1 MDAETQA
8 RVEAY
13 EAELA
18 QDLLR
23 ATQISMWEML
33 RRSAVKYPDL
43 PAIRTADASMS
54 YRGLVERSLRCA
66 AKLEASGVTRGSRV
80 SLMFHNCVE
89 WPIVHYALLR
99 LGAVVV
105 PINLAYESAEIRWVL
120 ERAETEWVIAPTGAI
135 GLDFAGKLEKVD
147 PRLVHGAVDIPELA
161 ALRRIHL
168 LPAENDEL
176 DPLSEA
182 YRELFGDIGEPT
194 LAERGPT
201 TGHDPAY
208 VLFTS
213 GSTAHPKP
221 ALCRGG
227 AYVANGVALARSLG
241 FEAGDSYPGYNPT
254 FHSSGVI
261 WTLTLTHAVGGSAY
275 LIPKFDGAT
284 VLDAIANGD
293 VTHAGA
299 FDTMFTMML
308 AAEGG
313 KDADVSGIKGWSVGC
328 TPSFLRRVLEVWDLR
343 CPGSIYGST
352 ESTGICSIVPYIIDD
367 KEVRIA
373 GNGRPLPGVDVRII
387 DPETGAEVPIGEP
400 GEICFRGWCLFI
412 EYLGMPE
419 EMEAAFDAD
428 GFFHSGD
435 YGWIDEDGTLYFRG
449 RYKMMIKTGGEN
461 VAQREVEI
469 FLEDTLPFLT
479 HAEVVG
485 VPDDTWGEAV
495 CAFVEYADGIERPR
509 VELRALCKGK
519 IANFKIPQYFVT
531 VPPGEWPV
539 LGSGRVDK
547 PALQERA
554 LRLLGGRDSD
564 HTSGAG
570 A

>member
-1 MDAETQA
+1 MDNET
-8 RVEAY
+8 RKLVEEY

-18 QDLLR
+18 HDLLR
-23 ATQISMWEML
+23 ASQISMWEML
-33 RRSAVKYPDL
+33 RRSAAEHSDL
-43 PAIRTADASMS
+43 PALRTAATSVS
-54 YRGLVERSLRCA
+54 YRELVERSLRCA
-66 AKLEASGVTRGSRV
+66 ARLEADGIRRGSRV

-89 WPIVHYALLR
+89 WPVVHYALLR
-99 LGAVVV
+99 LGAVIV
-105 PINLAYESAEIRWVL
+105 PINLAYESDEIRWVL
-120 ERAETEWVIAPTGAI
+120 ERGETEWIIAPTEAL
-135 GLDFAGKLEKVD
+135 GLDFAEKLAKVD
-147 PRLVHGAVDIPELA
+147 RRLQHGDVALPELP
-161 ALRRIHL
+161 ALRRVHL
-168 LPAENDEL
+168 LPAVDDAI
-176 DPLSEA
+176 DPDSEA
-182 YRELFGDIGEPT
+182 YHGLFGRAGDDMLG
-194 LAERGPT
+194 ERGPT
-201 TGHDPAY
+201 TGHDAAY

-221 ALCRGG
+221 TLCRGG

-275 LIPKFDGAT
+275 LIPKFDGAK
-284 VLDAIANGD
+284 VLDAIVRGD
-293 VTHAGA
+293 VSHAGA

-308 AAEGG
+308 ATDGG
-313 KDADVSGIKGWSVGC
+313 KEADVSKIKGWSVGC

-352 ESTGICSIVPYIIDD
+352 ESTGICSLTPHVIHD
-367 KEVRIA
+367 KEIRIS
-373 GNGRPLPGVDVRII
+373 GNGRPLPGVDVKIL
-387 DPETGAEVPIGEP
+387 DPETGQEVPTGEP

-419 EMEAAFDAD
+419 EMDAAFDD
-428 GFFHSGD
+428 EGFFHSGD
-435 YGWIDEDGTLYFRG
+435 YGWIDEDGVLYFRG

-495 CAFVEYADGIERPR
+495 CAFVEYGDGVERTR
-509 VELRALCKGK
+509 EELRERCKGK
-519 IANFKIPQYFVT
+519 IANFKIPQHFIT

-554 LRLLGGRDSD
+554 LRLLDDGS
-564 HTSGAG
+564 SA
-570 A
+570 

>member
-1 MDAETQA
+1 MDARTRERIQ
-8 RVEAY
+8 RY

-33 RRSAVKYPDL
+33 RRTAAAHPEQPAV
-43 PAIRTADASMS
+43 RTADTSMS
-54 YRGLVERSLRCA
+54 YRELVDRSLRCA
-66 AKLEASGVTRGSRV
+66 ARLAAEGVCRGSRV
-80 SLMFHNCVE
+80 SLMFHNCME
-89 WPIVHYALLR
+89 WPVVHYALLR

-105 PINLAYESAEIRWVL
+105 PINLAYEADEIRWVL
-120 ERAETEWVIAPTGAI
+120 ERGESEWIIGPTNAL
-135 GLDFAGKLEKVD
+135 GLDFAEKLNRVD
-147 PRLVHGAVDIPELA
+147 ARMRPGALAIEALPSLQRL
-161 ALRRIHL
+161 HL
-168 LPAENDEL
+168 LPSRDGEIDASTDEY
-176 DPLSEA
+176 A
-182 YRELFGDIGEPT
+182 FLFGREGDAM
-194 LAERGPT
+194 LAEPGPT

-213 GSTAHPKP
+213 GSTARPKP

-275 LIPKFDGAT
+275 LIPKFDGQK
-284 VLDAIANGD
+284 VLDAIVNGD
-293 VTHAGA
+293 VSHAGA
-299 FDTMFTMML
+299 FDTMFTMMM
-308 AAEGG
+308 ATEGG
-313 KDADVSGIKGWSVGC
+313 KEADVSGIKAWSVGC

-343 CPGSIYGST
+343 NPGSIYGST
-352 ESTGICSIVPYIIDD
+352 ESTGIASLTPFVVDD
-367 KEVRIA
+367 KEVRIS
-373 GNGRPLPGVDVRII
+373 GNGRPLPGVDIRII
-387 DPETGAEVPIGEP
+387 DPDTGRECAPGEP

-412 EYLGMPE
+412 EYLDMPE
-419 EMEAAFDAD
+419 EMEAAFDD
-428 GFFHSGD
+428 EGFFHSGD
-435 YGWIDEDGTLYFRG
+435 YGWLDEDGIVYFRG

-485 VPDDTWGEAV
+485 VPDETWGEAV
-495 CAFVEYADGIERPR
+495 CAFVEYADGVERTR
-509 VELRALCKGK
+509 EELRDLCKGR
-519 IANFKIPQYFVT
+519 IANFKIPQHWIT

-539 LGSGRVDK
+539 LGSGRIDK

-554 LRLLGGRDSD
+554 LRERGG
-564 HTSGAG
+564 GEAEG
-570 A
+570 

>member
-1 MDAETQA
+1 MDADTREQIE
-8 RVEAY
+8 RY

-18 QDLLR
+18 EDLLR

-33 RRSAVKYPDL
+33 RRTAAAHPDR
-43 PAIRTADASMS
+43 PAIRTADSSMS
-54 YRGLVERSLRCA
+54 YRTLVARSLRCA
-66 AKLEASGVTRGSRV
+66 ARLEAEGLRRGSRV
-80 SLMFHNCVE
+80 SLLFHNCVE

-99 LGAVVV
+99 LGAVIV
-105 PINLAYESAEIRWVL
+105 PINLAYEADEVRWVL
-120 ERAETEWVIAPTGAI
+120 ERGESEWIIGPTAAL
-135 GLDFAGKLEKVD
+135 GLDFAEKLTKVD
-147 PRLVHGAVDIPELA
+147 GGMRSGTVEIDGLP

-168 LPAENDEL
+168 LPTTNDEV
-176 DPLSEA
+176 DPATEA
-182 YRELFGDIGEPT
+182 YTFLFGRDGDPE
-194 LAERGPT
+194 LGERGPT
-201 TGHDPAY
+201 SGHDPAY

-275 LIPKFDGAT
+275 LIPKFDGQK
-284 VLDAIANGD
+284 VLDAIVNGD

-299 FDTMFTMML
+299 FDTMFTMMM
-308 AAEGG
+308 ATEGG

-343 CPGSIYGST
+343 NAGSIYGST
-352 ESTGICSIVPYIIDD
+352 ESTGIASLTPFVVDD
-367 KEVRIA
+367 KEVRIS
-373 GNGRPLPGVDVRII
+373 GNGRPLPGIDIRII
-387 DPETGAEVPIGEP
+387 DPETGRECATDEP

-419 EMEAAFDAD
+419 EMEAAFDD
-428 GFFHSGD
+428 EGFFHSGD
-435 YGWIDEDGTLYFRG
+435 YGWIDDDGIVYFRG

-485 VPDDTWGEAV
+485 VPDETWGEAV
-495 CAFVEYADGIERPR
+495 CAFVEYADGVPR
-509 VELRALCKGK
+509 TREELRESCRGK
-519 IANFKIPQYFVT
+519 IANFKIPQHWIT

-554 LRLLGGRDSD
+554 LREFGVATGD
-564 HTSGAG
+564 G
-570 A
+570 

>member
-1 MDAETQA
+1 M
-8 RVEAY
+8 RVDDEMRCKIEEY

-18 QDLLR
+18 EELLQ

-33 RRSAVKYPDL
+33 RRTAARYPDL
-43 PAIRTADASMS
+43 PAVRTSSVSVS
-54 YRGLVERSLRCA
+54 YRELVDRSLRCA
-66 AKLEASGVTRGSRV
+66 ARLSKGGIERGTRV

-105 PINLAYESAEIRWVL
+105 PINLAYEADEIRWVL
-120 ERAETEWVIAPTGAI
+120 ERGESTWIIAPTAAI
-135 GLDFAGKLEKVD
+135 GLDFGQKLAKVD
-147 PRLVHGAVDIPELA
+147 SRFTSGAIDVAEFPH
-161 ALRRIHL
+161 LRRIAL
-168 LPAENDEL
+168 LPTEDDEV
-176 DPLSEA
+176 DPTSA
-182 YRELFGDIGEPT
+182 DYHALFGREGDAILE
-194 LAERGPT
+194 ARGPT

-213 GSTAHPKP
+213 GSTARPKP

-261 WTLTLTHAVGGSAY
+261 WTLTLTHAVGGSAF
-275 LIPKFDGAT
+275 LIPKFDGAR
-284 VLDAIANGD
+284 VLDVIVEGQ
-293 VTHAGA
+293 VSHAGA

-328 TPSFLRRVLEVWDLR
+328 TPSFLRRVLEVWDLAK
-343 CPGSIYGST
+343 PGSIYGST
-352 ESTGICSIVPYIIDD
+352 ESTGICSLTPYVVDD
-367 KEVRIA
+367 PEVRIS
-373 GNGRPLPGVDVRII
+373 GNGRPLPGIDIVIL
-387 DPETGAEVPIGEP
+387 DPETGKEVPPNEP

-419 EMEAAFDAD
+419 EMEAAFDSE

-435 YGWIDEDGTLYFRG
+435 YGWMDEDGFIYYRG

-485 VPDDTWGEAV
+485 VPDETWGEAV
-495 CAFVEYADGIERPR
+495 CAFVEYSDGVERTR
-509 VELRALCKGK
+509 DEMRALCKGK
-519 IANFKIPQYFVT
+519 IANFKIPQYFIT
-531 VPPGEWPV
+531 VAPGAWPV

-547 PALQERA
+547 PALQRQALEAFERSQESA
-554 LRLLGGRDSD
+554 S
-564 HTSGAG
+564 
-570 A
+570 

>member
-1 MDAETQA
+1 MDPETRR
-8 RVEAY
+8 RVQEY
-13 EAELA
+13 EADLA
-18 QDLLR
+18 HELLR

-33 RRSAVKYPDL
+33 RRSAAAH
-43 PAIRTADASMS
+43 PARPAVRTAEVSIS
-54 YRGLVERSLRCA
+54 YRELVEGSLRCA
-66 AKLEASGVTRGSRV
+66 ARLEAMGVRRGSRV

-105 PINLAYESAEIRWVL
+105 PINLAYEADEMRWVL
-120 ERAETEWVIAPTGAI
+120 ERGESEWVIAPTGAL
-135 GLDFAGKLEKVD
+135 GLDFAGKLAKVD
-147 PRLVHGAVDIPELA
+147 PRLAHGEVRIPELP
-161 ALRRIHL
+161 ALRRVHL
-168 LPAENDEL
+168 LPSEDERVR
-176 DPLSEA
+176 PESEA
-182 YRELFGDIGEPT
+182 YAALFGREGDP
-194 LAERGPT
+194 LLPERGPT

-213 GSTAHPKP
+213 GSTARPKP

-275 LIPKFDGAT
+275 LIPKFDGAV
-284 VLDAIANGD
+284 VLDAIVNER

-313 KDADVSGIKGWSVGC
+313 KDADVSRIKGWSVGC
-328 TPSFLRRVLEVWDLR
+328 TPSFLRRVLETWDLR
-343 CPGSIYGST
+343 KPGSIYGST
-352 ESTGICSIVPYIIDD
+352 ESTGIASITPWVIDD
-367 KEVRIA
+367 PEIRIS
-373 GNGRPLPGVDVRII
+373 GNGRPLPGIDVRIV
-387 DPETGAEVPIGEP
+387 DPETGATCAANEP
-400 GEICFRGWCLFI
+400 GEICFRGWCLFV
-412 EYLGMPE
+412 EYVGMPE
-419 EMEAAFDAD
+419 ETAAAFDD
-428 GFFHSGD
+428 EGFFHSGD
-435 YGWIDEDGTLYFRG
+435 YGWLDEDGILYYRG

-485 VPDDTWGEAV
+485 VPDETWGEAV
-495 CAFVEYADGIERPR
+495 CAFVEYADGRERTR
-509 VELRALCKGK
+509 EELRALCRGK
-519 IANFKIPQYFVT
+519 IANFKIPQHFIT
-531 VPPGEWPV
+531 VPAGGWPV

-547 PALQERA
+547 PALQRRA
-554 LRLLGGRDSD
+554 LETLGG
-564 HTSGAG
+564 G
-570 A
+570 

>member
-1 MDAETQA
+1 MDARTRERIQ
-8 RVEAY
+8 RY

-33 RRSAVKYPDL
+33 RRTAAAHPEQPAV
-43 PAIRTADASMS
+43 RTADTSMS
-54 YRGLVERSLRCA
+54 YRELVDRSLRCA
-66 AKLEASGVTRGSRV
+66 ARLAAEGVCRGSRV
-80 SLMFHNCVE
+80 SLMFHNCME
-89 WPIVHYALLR
+89 WPVVHYALLR

-105 PINLAYESAEIRWVL
+105 PINLAYEADEIRWVL
-120 ERAETEWVIAPTGAI
+120 ERGESEWIIGPTNAL
-135 GLDFAGKLEKVD
+135 GLDFAEKLNRVD
-147 PRLVHGAVDIPELA
+147 ARMRPGALAIEALPSLQRL
-161 ALRRIHL
+161 HL
-168 LPAENDEL
+168 LPSRDGEIDASTDEY
-176 DPLSEA
+176 A
-182 YRELFGDIGEPT
+182 FLFGREGDAM
-194 LAERGPT
+194 LAEPGPT

-213 GSTAHPKP
+213 GSTARPKP

-275 LIPKFDGAT
+275 LIPKFDGQK
-284 VLDAIANGD
+284 VLDAIVNGD
-293 VTHAGA
+293 VSHAGA
-299 FDTMFTMML
+299 FDTMFTMMM
-308 AAEGG
+308 ATEGG
-313 KDADVSGIKGWSVGC
+313 KEADVSGIKAWSVGC

-343 CPGSIYGST
+343 NPGSIYGST
-352 ESTGICSIVPYIIDD
+352 ESTGIASLTPFVVDD
-367 KEVRIA
+367 KEVRIS
-373 GNGRPLPGVDVRII
+373 GNGRPLPGVDIRII
-387 DPETGAEVPIGEP
+387 DPDTGRECAPGEP

-412 EYLGMPE
+412 EYLDMPE
-419 EMEAAFDAD
+419 EMDAAFDD
-428 GFFHSGD
+428 EGFFHSGD
-435 YGWIDEDGTLYFRG
+435 YGWLDEDGIVYFRG

-485 VPDDTWGEAV
+485 VPDETWGEAV
-495 CAFVEYADGIERPR
+495 CAFVEYADGVERTR
-509 VELRALCKGK
+509 EELRDLCKGR
-519 IANFKIPQYFVT
+519 IANFKIPQHWIT

-539 LGSGRVDK
+539 LGSGRIDK

-554 LRLLGGRDSD
+554 LRERGG
-564 HTSGAG
+564 GEAEG
-570 A
+570 